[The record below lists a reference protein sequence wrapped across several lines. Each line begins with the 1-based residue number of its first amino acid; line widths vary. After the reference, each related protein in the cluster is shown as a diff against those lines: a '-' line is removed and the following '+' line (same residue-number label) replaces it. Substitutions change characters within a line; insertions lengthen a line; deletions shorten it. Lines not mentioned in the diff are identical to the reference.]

1 MSDLR
6 GAAVRA
12 RATASRV
19 RAARTAGV
27 RARLR
32 DLEAEVQ
39 ESRRLNR
46 RVAELTDLVAE
57 LVVPLARRDDADVQ
71 AVLERYRSII

>member
-1 MSDLR
+1 MSDLTN
-6 GAAVRA
+6 AAR
-12 RATASRV
+12 RTASRV
-19 RAARTAGV
+19 LGARGAGV

-39 ESRRLNR
+39 ENRRLNR

-57 LVVPLARRDDADVQ
+57 LVVPLARRDETDVQ
-71 AVLERYRSII
+71 VVLERYRSLI

>member
-1 MSDLR
+1 MPDLTN
-6 GAAVRA
+6 AARRTVG
-12 RATASRV
+12 RV
-19 RAARTAGV
+19 RAARGAGV

-39 ESRRLNR
+39 ENRRLNR

-57 LVVPLARRDDADVQ
+57 LVVPLARHDDADVE
-71 AVLERYRSII
+71 AVLARYRSLI